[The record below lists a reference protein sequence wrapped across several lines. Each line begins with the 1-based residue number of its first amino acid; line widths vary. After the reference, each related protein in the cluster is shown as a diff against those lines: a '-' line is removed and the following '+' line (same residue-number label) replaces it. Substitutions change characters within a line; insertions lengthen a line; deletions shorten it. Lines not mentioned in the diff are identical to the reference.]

1 MGERFILLE
10 INKHLV
16 ENKIIIKQQ
25 SGFRSFRQTK
35 DNILCIC
42 QRNME
47 AINKK
52 QMNCTIFFD
61 ISKAFDKVWQNGL
74 LYKMREMK
82 FKDLIVMWLF
92 QFLQERTFQIIISN
106 ITSDIFEIETS
117 VPQGGVLSPILFSIF
132 INDILNGKTNYKKT
146 EVHSNLFADDLA
158 SSSAGKNVKT
168 IEASLNLFLK
178 KLETWLYKWRLDMNA
193 KKCQYMLFGRNHK
206 LKQKQLNLKLFND
219 YIPKTNYIKFLGIT
233 LDPRVNF
240 HKCMEEITKKC
251 DSRLNILKILANKA
265 WKLNEETIK
274 AIYFSLVRSI
284 IDYNSII
291 YPLLSKTNQQ
301 KINSIQYKSLRISY
315 RQPIKTTT
323 LHLQMIAKTP
333 SINDRINDLNKRY
346 LKNCMTNKNEQIID
360 LIKKYKI

>member
-1 MGERFILLE
+1 
-10 INKHLV
+10 
-16 ENKIIIKQQ
+16 
-25 SGFRSFRQTK
+25 
-35 DNILCIC
+35 
-42 QRNME
+42 ME

-178 KLETWLYKWRLDMNA
+178 N
-193 KKCQYMLFGRNHK
+193 
-206 LKQKQLNLKLFND
+206 
-219 YIPKTNYIKFLGIT
+219 
-233 LDPRVNF
+233 
-240 HKCMEEITKKC
+240 
-251 DSRLNILKILANKA
+251 
-265 WKLNEETIK
+265 
-274 AIYFSLVRSI
+274 
-284 IDYNSII
+284 
-291 YPLLSKTNQQ
+291 
-301 KINSIQYKSLRISY
+301 
-315 RQPIKTTT
+315 
-323 LHLQMIAKTP
+323 
-333 SINDRINDLNKRY
+333 
-346 LKNCMTNKNEQIID
+346 
-360 LIKKYKI
+360 